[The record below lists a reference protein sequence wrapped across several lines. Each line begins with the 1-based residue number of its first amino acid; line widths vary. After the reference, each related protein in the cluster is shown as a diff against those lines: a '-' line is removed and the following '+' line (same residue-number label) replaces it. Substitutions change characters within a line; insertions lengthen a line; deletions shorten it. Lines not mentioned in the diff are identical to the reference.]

1 MGHRTTGGGEGL
13 RGWLGTL
20 VRRTWMKYALR
31 GVAQSDAHARL
42 ERAYLLPDPW
52 KLDSE
57 PERFRFA
64 ETNAQLRRVFGEEI
78 GSLLE
83 LGCGEGLQT
92 EVLTGVSRS
101 VTGID
106 VSPTAVGRAR
116 RRLPGVEFAVGDL
129 LAQPWPVDQPR
140 FDVVVACE
148 VLYYMSDVPRTL
160 DRMDQL
166 ARLGCLVTYFSP
178 AERRIGRFVA
188 ARPGVERTT
197 ITFGDEQWTV
207 AWWRPARP
215 SDPSA
220 APPAAP
226 GAGAAGNGTP

>member
-1 MGHRTTGGGEGL
+1 MVSRTPGGGEGL

-20 VRRTWMKYALR
+20 ARRAWMKYALR

-64 ETNAQLRRVFGEEI
+64 ETNDQVRRVFGDGI

-83 LGCGEGLQT
+83 IGCGEGLQT

-106 VSPTAVGRAR
+106 VSPTAIGRAR

-148 VLYYMSDVPRTL
+148 VLYYMSDVPRAL
-160 DRMDQL
+160 DRMDRL

-178 AERRIGRFVA
+178 AERRIGRFVS
-188 ARPGVERTT
+188 ARPGVERST
-197 ITFGDEQWTV
+197 ITFGDTQWTV
-207 AWWRPARP
+207 AWWRPGRAP
-215 SDPSA
+215 GGSA
-220 APPAAP
+220 A
-226 GAGAAGNGTP
+226 